1 MAKRTARKERP
12 PQADPFSPGLYVG
25 WAAEEIAAHKRM
37 PLATGKERMFAR
49 CSQKELK
56 AEGLLD
62 PKVYAQMSP
71 GLQQI
76 YTGMN
81 LVERRAFAAR
91 ITSRIMHNGPPTGP
105 NEWLV
110 TFQTGL
116 QMRSVDIPDPEAIRY
131 LAKHWIGL
139 FNAEQRQDDRTVWEP
154 LENSP
159 IEDAIALIV
168 ASFDA
173 RIAPQLTKKF
183 NEYAAIVAD
192 LSAVVKEWLEAGE
205 DASKQDA
212 VNLAVA
218 RRRRISVR
226 KVERA
231 RSYFAS

>member
-1 MAKRTARKERP
+1 MAKGTARKERP

-37 PLATGKERMFAR
+37 PLATGKERWLAR
-49 CSQKELK
+49 YSKKKIK

-71 GLQQI
+71 GLQHV

-81 LVERRAFAAR
+81 LEERQAFAAR
-91 ITSRIMHNGPPTGP
+91 ITSRLMHNGPPIGP
-105 NEWLV
+105 NEWV
-110 TFQTGL
+110 VAFQTGL
-116 QMRSVDIPDPEAIRY
+116 RMRGIDIPDQEAVRY
-131 LAKHWIGL
+131 LAKHKIGL
-139 FNAEQRQDDRTVWEP
+139 FNAEQRQDGRTVWEP

-159 IEDAIALIV
+159 VEDAIALIV

-173 RIAPQLTKKF
+173 RIASQLTKKF
-183 NEYAAIVAD
+183 NEYTAIVAD
-192 LSAVVKEWLEAGE
+192 LKAVARKWLEAGE

-212 VNLAVA
+212 VNLEVA
-218 RRRRISVR
+218 RCRRISVR